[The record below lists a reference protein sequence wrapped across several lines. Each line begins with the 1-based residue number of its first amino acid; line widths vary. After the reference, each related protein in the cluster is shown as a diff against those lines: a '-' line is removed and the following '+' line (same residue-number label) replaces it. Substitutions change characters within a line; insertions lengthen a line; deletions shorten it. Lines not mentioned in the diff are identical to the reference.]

1 MTVVTAMTATAS
13 PAGAAAELRA
23 ALREAGLPVGATGTD
38 DHVQLGTLQASD
50 ARQLARLIRTGT
62 KRTLKAARAL
72 REICEAYGI
81 GLPELRVRQ
90 GRITLGACRVDDAV
104 RLARLL
110 GAPSP
115 RPDAPDV
122 DAPDADAVRDL
133 LAQAF
138 SAATGGGT
146 LDVFVREES
155 PDVVELGALDART
168 ARRLNGALRF

>member
-1 MTVVTAMTATAS
+1 MTAMTATAS
-13 PAGAAAELRA
+13 PAGAAAELRT
-23 ALREAGLPVGATGTD
+23 ALTEAGLPVGATGTD
-38 DHVQLGTLQASD
+38 DYVQLGTLRASD

-81 GLPELRVRQ
+81 DLPELRVRQ

-110 GAPSP
+110 GASSP
-115 RPDAPDV
+115 GP

-133 LAQAF
+133 LAEAF

-146 LDVFVREES
+146 LDVSVREEAS
-155 PDVVELGALDART
+155 GVVDLGALDART
-168 ARRLNGALRF
+168 ARRLIGALRF

>member
-1 MTVVTAMTATAS
+1 MTAMTATAS
-13 PAGAAAELRA
+13 PAGAAAELRT

-38 DHVQLGTLQASD
+38 DFVQLGTLRACD

-81 GLPELRVRQ
+81 DLPELRVRQ
-90 GRITLGACRVDDAV
+90 GRITLGACRVDDAL

-110 GAPSP
+110 GASSP
-115 RPDAPDV
+115 GP

-146 LDVFVREES
+146 LDVSVREEAA
-155 PDVVELGALDART
+155 DVVELGALDART
-168 ARRLNGALRF
+168 ARRLIGALRF